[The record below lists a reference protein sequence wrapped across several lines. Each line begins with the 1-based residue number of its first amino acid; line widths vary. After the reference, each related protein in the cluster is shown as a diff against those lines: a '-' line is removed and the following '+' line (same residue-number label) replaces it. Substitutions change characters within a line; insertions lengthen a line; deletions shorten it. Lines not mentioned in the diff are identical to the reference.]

1 MMAEALLLNHHEPA
15 RRRGVSSTMA
25 HAVAVSKVLR
35 AAVVFACGP
44 TAVLAQAA
52 PPYTSKALRDA
63 LAAQGIEF
71 QSVVGVHRTAHH
83 VVVDTHIN
91 PSAGSVVVLTR
102 DLEPDARC
110 ARGESPLSGRPFPAE
125 PARPYD

>member
-52 PPYTSKALRDA
+52 PPDTSKA
-63 LAAQGIEF
+63 
-71 QSVVGVHRTAHH
+71 
-83 VVVDTHIN
+83 
-91 PSAGSVVVLTR
+91 
-102 DLEPDARC
+102 
-110 ARGESPLSGRPFPAE
+110 PLSGRPFPIE